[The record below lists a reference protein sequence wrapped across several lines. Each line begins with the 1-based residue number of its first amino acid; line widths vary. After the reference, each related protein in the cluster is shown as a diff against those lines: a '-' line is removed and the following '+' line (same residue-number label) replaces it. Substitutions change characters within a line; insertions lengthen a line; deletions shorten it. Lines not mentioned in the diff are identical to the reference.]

1 MSWTALNR
9 TYDFILM
16 ELCVLMKSTNQE
28 QIKNKS
34 RNQKQYWIRI
44 NVYSYEELRFQGTNE
59 TDITRKEYYKDY
71 EAR

>member
-1 MSWTALNR
+1 
-9 TYDFILM
+9 M
-16 ELCVLMKSTNQE
+16 ELCVLMKSTNQG

>member
-59 TDITRKEYYKDY
+59 TEITRKEYYKDY

>member
-9 TYDFILM
+9 TYDFILIK
-16 ELCVLMKSTNQE
+16 LCVLMKSTNQE

-59 TDITRKEYYKDY
+59 TDITRKEYYKDN